1 MHRWWLNS
9 SRREFGITIET
20 TFTCLLDCRLV
31 RYWVFFLQQ
40 RSCVKSWHSTAQLW
54 LHVWG
59 WGLKLTEGQ
68 KKRPGYSWIQMWH
81 GLCTEQPG
89 SWLSDCMCHFFFLV
103 YFTVSLVL
111 QCGLDHD
118 DDKTASRQDWKVQ
131 LCIVILRLKDI
142 SGVSCKCRRCDSV
155 SLYLTFSACDSE
167 IGGRSRIYA
176 KHMIFNITF
185 FPRHLSI
192 ESDLK

>member
-9 SRREFGITIET
+9 SRQESGIMIET
-20 TFTCLLDCRLV
+20 TFNCLLDCRLV

-68 KKRPGYSWIQMWH
+68 EKDQDIAEYKCGTVCAQNNQEADFQIACAS
-81 GLCTEQPG
+81 
-89 SWLSDCMCHFFFLV
+89 FFLV

-118 DDKTASRQDWKVQ
+118 DDKTATRQDWKVQ

-142 SGVSCKCRRCDSV
+142 SGVSCKCGRCDSV
-155 SLYLTFSACDSE
+155 SPYLTLSACDSE
-167 IGGRSRIYA
+167 IGGGSRIYA

-185 FPRHLSI
+185 FSRHLSI

>member
-1 MHRWWLNS
+1 MCEILTQHGS
-9 SRREFGITIET
+9 AMV
-20 TFTCLLDCRLV
+20 TCLRL
-31 RYWVFFLQQ
+31 R
-40 RSCVKSWHSTAQLW
+40 
-54 LHVWG
+54 
-59 WGLKLTEGQ
+59 LKIDRGPK

-167 IGGRSRIYA
+167 IGGDQEFMQNTWFLTSP
-176 KHMIFNITF
+176 F
-185 FPRHLSI
+185 FPATCLLS
-192 ESDLK
+192 LT

>member
-20 TFTCLLDCRLV
+20 TFTRLLDCRLV

-68 KKRPGYSWIQMWH
+68 KKDQDIAEYKCGTVCAQNNQEADFQIACATFFSCLFYRVPCSPMWF
-81 GLCTEQPG
+81 G
-89 SWLSDCMCHFFFLV
+89 SWRWQNSLTPGLKGSALHCDIKVKGYFWCFL
-103 YFTVSLVL
+103 
-111 QCGLDHD
+111 
-118 DDKTASRQDWKVQ
+118 
-131 LCIVILRLKDI
+131 
-142 SGVSCKCRRCDSV
+142 
-155 SLYLTFSACDSE
+155 
-167 IGGRSRIYA
+167 
-176 KHMIFNITF
+176 
-185 FPRHLSI
+185 
-192 ESDLK
+192 

>member
-68 KKRPGYSWIQMWH
+68 KKDQDIAEYKCGTVCAQNNQEADFQIA
-81 GLCTEQPG
+81 CATF
-89 SWLSDCMCHFFFLV
+89 FFFLV

-167 IGGRSRIYA
+167 IGGDQEFMQNTWFLTSP
-176 KHMIFNITF
+176 F
-185 FPRHLSI
+185 FPATCLLS
-192 ESDLK
+192 LT

>member
-54 LHVWG
+54 LHVWA

-89 SWLSDCMCHFFFLV
+89 SWLSDCMCHFFFFSCLFYRV
-103 YFTVSLVL
+103 PCSPMWFGSWRWQNSLTP
-111 QCGLDHD
+111 GL
-118 DDKTASRQDWKVQ
+118 WKVQ

-167 IGGRSRIYA
+167 IGGDQEFMQNTWFLTSP
-176 KHMIFNITF
+176 F
-185 FPRHLSI
+185 FPATCLLS
-192 ESDLK
+192 LT

>member
-68 KKRPGYSWIQMWH
+68 KKKRPGYSWIQMWH

-89 SWLSDCMCHFFFLV
+89 SWLSDCMCHFFFFFLFILPCPLFSNV
-103 YFTVSLVL
+103 VWIMTMTKQPHARTVKGSALHCDIKVKGYFWCFL
-111 QCGLDHD
+111 
-118 DDKTASRQDWKVQ
+118 
-131 LCIVILRLKDI
+131 
-142 SGVSCKCRRCDSV
+142 
-155 SLYLTFSACDSE
+155 
-167 IGGRSRIYA
+167 
-176 KHMIFNITF
+176 
-185 FPRHLSI
+185 
-192 ESDLK
+192 